1 VKTYVKEAILQLEE
15 GNQGPKIEQ
24 LPRLPVFE
32 DVQYPSKETKEEV
45 LARGAL
51 EDLATLDLDPVWIR
65 DLEYPGEAHM
75 IYHENQVPQLLCPD
89 AVLKQ
94 PRPTIG
100 ARASSLP

>member
-1 VKTYVKEAILQLEE
+1 
-15 GNQGPKIEQ
+15 
-24 LPRLPVFE
+24 VFE